1 MKLFLLKKILWSQH
15 LTERMKTSSQS
26 PAPESTALHQR
37 VRVQLPF
44 LHFEKQAFCFVFL
57 FFAPVTRLTRT
68 CVNTLLWSN
77 SVFLHQSSS
86 FLTEVVFDIESC
98 MQKAHWYCERITVH
112 VINSFIFYFLSVF
125 DVMMYVGTKI
135 HCIARCTI
143 FVLVAIMYSVFF
155 TQFAGKVVFCFV
167 FFGHPKFLN

>member
-1 MKLFLLKKILWSQH
+1 MVDCFTSGGVSAAPFSPLWE
-15 LTERMKTSSQS
+15 TG
-26 PAPESTALHQR
+26 
-37 VRVQLPF
+37 
-44 LHFEKQAFCFVFL
+44 FL

-98 MQKAHWYCERITVH
+98 IQKAHWYCEQITVH

-125 DVMMYVGTKI
+125 DVTFVGTKI
-135 HCIARCTI
+135 HCIACRTI
-143 FVLVAIMYSVFF
+143 FFSAQTYLVWLPCSQYLYPVYCFYFNFLFFLGHLSFVIEVLIKASWKKRNPSSEYCNEWMYI
-155 TQFAGKVVFCFV
+155 
-167 FFGHPKFLN
+167 